1 MGEHYGEKVIAFWF
15 DQGAELDSFSYT
27 PWEKLTF
34 AAKSGN
40 PNRLISYNS
49 GIEQYHLY
57 TKSQDYW
64 AGEICRLNY
73 FPRGKLTPIDLPW
86 YAFLSWHAH
95 SFSWPG
101 GGEWVMNEK
110 NYLLDWTSPPTES
123 VINFLR
129 AYQQV
134 GGTVTFNLFCYQ
146 DGSIFP
152 SDFEIMKKMKHILYG

>member
-1 MGEHYGEKVIAFWF
+1 MVFEREGIKLCLYYNSGLSYDDPEWRQAISANDKDSSGFFNNWCNVITKMGEHYGEKVIAFWF

-101 GGEWVMNEK
+101 GGEWVMK
-110 NYLLDWTSPPTES
+110 K
-123 VINFLR
+123 
-129 AYQQV
+129 
-134 GGTVTFNLFCYQ
+134 LFA
-146 DGSIFP
+146 
-152 SDFEIMKKMKHILYG
+152 